1 MSIVVMYGYLVTH
14 KNKEV
19 VYCQAIENK
28 NCQFY
33 DADGRD
39 INALN
44 LLPSTDP
51 NYVDDETREK
61 LIRQCPI
68 DSVFIYYWV
77 GNKHSS
83 FFHSTSPTSNI
94 TSYNL
99 SSSEVIV
106 GLPILRSTKNVDSPT
121 QAPFLLVEENQ
132 RDEFFQHWKHFRET
146 MPRTSRALSDE
157 IGVPRFYY
165 LEIPQ

>member
-68 DSVFIYYWV
+68 SSIFIYD
-77 GNKHSS
+77 GKNGDSS
-83 FFHSTSPTSNI
+83 FFQSKSPASNI

-99 SSSEVIV
+99 TMNEVIV
-106 GLPILRSTKNVDSPT
+106 GLPILRSAKNADSPT